1 MLNKKHFIKSV
12 QKSVAFSDKIFPTKD
27 VSFNFVDGDVF
38 ISQSLN
44 TPFWCIPHG
53 INQAP
58 RTTGQR
64 TGKNP
69 EHCATCAGISAG
81 EAKDFWPIYNK
92 YNEILHNL
100 NVQIRNC
107 RKSGCDKKENLTEKE
122 ALEILDKDSELMGKI
137 LQANREKDKEL
148 LKVISAKKL
157 LLLKNAEK
165 EFHRKLIKQYRNSK

>member
-1 MLNKKHFIKSV
+1 MKSFYILMMFICIHFSGFS
-12 QKSVAFSDKIFPTKD
+12 QKEDNFERINTLKIGYITEKIELT
-27 VSFNFVDGDVF
+27 S
-38 ISQSLN
+38 
-44 TPFWCIPHG
+44 
-53 INQAP
+53 
-58 RTTGQR
+58 
-64 TGKNP
+64 
-69 EHCATCAGISAG
+69 G

>member
-1 MLNKKHFIKSV
+1 MKSFYTLMMFICIHFSGFS
-12 QKSVAFSDKIFPTKD
+12 QKEDNFERINTLKIGYITEKIELT
-27 VSFNFVDGDVF
+27 S
-38 ISQSLN
+38 
-44 TPFWCIPHG
+44 
-53 INQAP
+53 
-58 RTTGQR
+58 
-64 TGKNP
+64 
-69 EHCATCAGISAG
+69 G

-107 RKSGCDKKENLTEKE
+107 KKSGCDKKENLTEKE